1 MCPLRSEYGLF
12 GKAEVVPL
20 HRPAN
25 ALTGALDTGSSCV
38 MGPMLLSKYVIR
50 VHSRALVRAGVAGL
64 IGTAAIALTGL
75 AGAGGASADPLTCTA
90 TNGQNVI
97 RTDGYGAC
105 GAKAGP
111 GSLAHAEDHS
121 RNGTAVASSN
131 TGGNANAYN
140 LQPNTSALSG
150 AVTGGT
156 GFSITTGPGGMAVSQ
171 ARAGGTSIAVAG
183 WGGSAYSGPY
193 GTACSGSFAAAVDT
207 STGQACIGSGGIW
220 LSTPRPAS

>member
-1 MCPLRSEYGLF
+1 MLFSSNVFRVRSRG
-12 GKAEVVPL
+12 
-20 HRPAN
+20 
-25 ALTGALDTGSSCV
+25 
-38 MGPMLLSKYVIR
+38 
-50 VHSRALVRAGVAGL
+50 LVRAGVAGL
-64 IGTAAIALTGL
+64 IGTAALALAGL

-90 TNGQNVI
+90 ANGHNVI

-111 GSLAHAEDHS
+111 GSFAHAEDHS

-156 GFSITTGPGGMAVSQ
+156 GYSITTGPGGMAVSQ

-193 GTACSGSFAAAVDT
+193 GTTCSGSFAAAVDT